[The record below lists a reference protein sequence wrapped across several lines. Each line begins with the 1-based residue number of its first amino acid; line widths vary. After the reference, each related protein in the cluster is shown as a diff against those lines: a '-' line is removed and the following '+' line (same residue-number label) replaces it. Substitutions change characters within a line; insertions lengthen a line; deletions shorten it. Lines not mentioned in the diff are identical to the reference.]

1 MYVLD
6 GLIQRFSLV
15 YFIFFIM
22 LLLLQ
27 IPLSFTYSQM
37 DEQVI
42 SENVGKPFLPVGS
55 YPVGIGINSVTNKL
69 YVANQFSNSVTV
81 IDGNTNT
88 IETTIQVDNFPYDL
102 EVNPYNNRIYVT
114 NRGSNTVS
122 VIDGSTNQR
131 LSNINVGDSPVGI
144 SINPSDNRIY
154 VTNLGK
160 ESSSLSII
168 DGISNKVTGTVQLN
182 GLFYGVAVNPLTKTI
197 YLSNLKN
204 NTVSVLDEK
213 TKNIVN
219 KISGGNIPTGIN
231 INYKENVIYVANYGS
246 NSISVIDG
254 KTNKVNSTIKVGD
267 DPVDIVVNP
276 LTNHIYV
283 SNNGDNTVSVI
294 DGVTNKKIKDLS
306 VKPNNNQHNG
316 TNDPILDIPINLT
329 FPLLA
334 NKLSLNPDTN
344 LIYITNTVS
353 NGVMVIDGKT
363 DSVVVQL
370 SVEIK
375 PENAGTIEC
384 NNSKLPSQSFWLY
397 PINTEIKCIAHASR
411 GYSFDFWSNMISDNK
426 NPITLN
432 VTENNLLVA
441 HFKPAI
447 STEAY
452 IGMVAAIVGSTSI
465 FAGWYFKRRE
475 RSYLNKSMNRIDFTY
490 EALKKDK
497 LEGVKQ
503 LEEIRKEVTNLFKKG
518 KLTDSHYN
526 ILDKRISELISSLL
540 RTD

>member
-1 MYVLD
+1 
-6 GLIQRFSLV
+6 
-15 YFIFFIM
+15 M
-22 LLLLQ
+22 LLILQ
-27 IPLSFTYSQM
+27 IPLSFIHSQV
-37 DEQVI
+37 EEPVS
-42 SENVGKPFLPVGS
+42 SESVGKPFLPVGS

-69 YVANQFSNSVTV
+69 YVANQFSNTVTV

-88 IETTIQVDNFPYDL
+88 IETTIPVDNFPYEL
-102 EVNPYNNRIYVT
+102 EVNPYTNRIYVT

-131 LSNINVGDSPVGI
+131 LSNINVGESPVGI

-160 ESSSLSII
+160 ESSYLSII
-168 DGISNKVTGTVQLN
+168 DGISNKVTDILELN

-204 NTVSVLDEK
+204 HTVSVLDEK
-213 TKNIVN
+213 TKNISN
-219 KISGGNIPTGIN
+219 NIKLMEQYIPTGIN
-231 INYKENVIYVANYGS
+231 INYKKNVIYVANYGS
-246 NSISVIDG
+246 DSISVIDG
-254 KTNKVNSTIKVGD
+254 NTNKINSTIKVGQN
-267 DPVDIVVNP
+267 PVDIVVNP
-276 LTNHIYV
+276 LTNKIYV
-283 SNNGDNTVSVI
+283 SNNMDDTVSVI
-294 DGVTNKKIKDLS
+294 DGLTNKKIKDLS
-306 VKPNNNQHNG
+306 VKPNNNKNNNDG
-316 TNDPILDIPINLT
+316 NNDPILDIPINLT

-344 LIYITNTVS
+344 QIYITNTVS

-370 SVEIK
+370 SVETK

-384 NNSKLPSQSFWLY
+384 NTSKLPSQSFWWH
-397 PINTEIKCIAHASR
+397 PINTEIKCTAHASR

-432 VTENNLLVA
+432 LTENNLLVG
-441 HFKPAI
+441 HFKPAL
-447 STEAY
+447 STETY

-465 FAGWYFKRRE
+465 FAGWYYKRRE

-490 EALKKDK
+490 DALKNDK
-497 LEGVKQ
+497 VEGVKQ
-503 LEEIRKEVTNLFKKG
+503 LEEIRKEITNLFKKG

-526 ILDKRISELISSLL
+526 ILDKRISELINTLL
-540 RTD
+540 RMD

>member
-1 MYVLD
+1 MN
-6 GLIQRFSLV
+6 GLIQRLSLV
-15 YFIFFIM
+15 YFIFFMM
-22 LLLLQ
+22 LLIVQL
-27 IPLSFTYSQM
+27 PLSFIYSQK
-37 DEQVI
+37 DEPVI
-42 SENVGKPFLPVGS
+42 SESVGKQFLPVGS

-69 YVANQFSNSVTV
+69 YVANQFSNTVTE
-81 IDGNTNT
+81 IDGNTNN
-88 IETTIQVDNFPYDL
+88 IESTIQVDSFPYDL

-131 LSNINVGDSPVGI
+131 LSNINVGESPVGI
-144 SINPSDNRIY
+144 SINPSENRIY

-160 ESSSLSII
+160 NSSLSII
-168 DGISNKVTGTVQLN
+168 DGISNKVTDTMELN
-182 GLFYGVAVNPLTKTI
+182 GIFYGVAVNPLTQTI
-197 YLSNLKN
+197 FLSNIKN
-204 NTVSVLDEK
+204 HTVSVLDEK

-219 KISGGNIPTGIN
+219 IISVGKIPTGIN
-231 INYKENVIYVANYGS
+231 INYKPDLIYVTNYGS

-254 KTNKVNSTIKVGD
+254 KTNKVNSTIKVGQQ
-267 DPVDIVVNP
+267 PVDTVINP
-276 LTNHIYV
+276 LTNKIYV

-294 DGVTNKKIKDLS
+294 DGATNKKIKDLS
-306 VKPNNNQHNG
+306 VKPNNDKNNG
-316 TNDPILDIPINLT
+316 NNDPILDIPIKAT

-344 LIYITNTVS
+344 RIYITNTVS
-353 NGVMVIDGKT
+353 NGVLVIDGKT

-370 SVEIK
+370 FVEVN

-384 NNSKLPSQSFWLY
+384 NNSKLPSESFLLH
-397 PINTEIKCIAHASR
+397 PINTEIKCTAHASR

-441 HFKPAI
+441 NFKPAI
-447 STEAY
+447 SNETY
-452 IGMVAAIVGSTSI
+452 IGMVAAIIGSTSI
-465 FAGWYFKRRE
+465 FAGWYYKRRE
-475 RSYLNKSMNRIDFTY
+475 RSYLNTSMNRIDFTY
-490 EALKKDK
+490 DALKKDK

-503 LEEIRKEVTNLFKKG
+503 LEEIRKEITNLFKKG

-526 ILDKRISELISSLL
+526 ILDKRISELINTLL